1 MKRSALA
8 ALAVVGIALT
18 GCAANNDDAV
28 TTEPA
33 AVTEQAPQ
41 ATAEPVEQEETS
53 LHETPEPTAEE
64 DMHAHPLGSRT
75 EPLGVGEVAPLGAM
89 WDVTLSASEGVPAGQ
104 DGDEYLMEDELPAE
118 GEERLIATFEFTFL
132 GQPDDAEAPQEFS
145 MVTFVGES
153 GQTYEAGSYL
163 VPEDREDLSQV
174 GDLYG
179 GASGAGDVAAIVPA
193 DEVDGGAW
201 RVEYYDPAAWE
212 PIVAYFA
219 SMES

>member
-1 MKRSALA
+1 VDQNGLP
-8 ALAVVGIALT
+8 LDELP
-18 GCAANNDDAV
+18 
-28 TTEPA
+28 EPA
-33 AVTEQAPQ
+33 
-41 ATAEPVEQEETS
+41 
-53 LHETPEPTAEE
+53 E
-64 DMHAHPLGSRT
+64 DGTMHTHPLGSRS

-89 WDVTLSASEGVPAGQ
+89 WDVTLTASESVPGGQ
-104 DGDEYLMEDELPAE
+104 PGDEYLIEDELPAE
-118 GEERLIATFEFTFL
+118 GEERLIATFEFSFL

-153 GQTYEAGSYL
+153 GQTFEAGPYL

-201 RVEYYDPAAWE
+201 RVEYYDPAASE

-219 SMES
+219 SMGSCPTRAGGVPVPGAPGAGPLTVLTRGWRSG